1 MADVVSDLPPYSLGT
16 TRAARWMRGFVF
28 ALIRLLRF
36 VLAAPYTVVGAVPTG
51 PCVVAFHHTSHIDA
65 FMLGDPVHRAG
76 GAPIAMVKESVF
88 RHWLAGRVVR
98 TAGMIP
104 VVRHSDEGREHA
116 YAVGLQHLEAGHVV
130 FIAPEGSI
138 SRVDEFGHFRT
149 GAARLA
155 IEAGVPLVPAV
166 TTGTERISSP
176 DSGGFKF
183 HRKIPIVAAFG
194 DPIQPDLDA
203 AEATERLAPAFRTLL
218 DAAAAA

>member
-1 MADVVSDLPPYSLGT
+1 
-16 TRAARWMRGFVF
+16 
-28 ALIRLLRF
+28 
-36 VLAAPYTVVGAVPTG
+36 
-51 PCVVAFHHTSHIDA
+51 VVAFHHTSHIDA

-116 YAVGLQHLEAGHVV
+116 YAIGLGHLQAGHVV
-130 FIAPEGSI
+130 FIAPQGSI
-138 SRVDEFGHFRT
+138 SCLDEFGHLRT

-155 IEAGVPLVPAV
+155 IQAGVPLIPAI

-176 DSGGFKF
+176 DSGGFTF

-194 DPIQPDLDA
+194 DPIPLDGDA
-203 AEATERLAPAFRTLL
+203 AEATERLAPAFHDLIQ
-218 DAAAAA
+218 AATAPAG

>member
-1 MADVVSDLPPYSLGT
+1 
-16 TRAARWMRGFVF
+16 
-28 ALIRLLRF
+28 
-36 VLAAPYTVVGAVPTG
+36 
-51 PCVVAFHHTSHIDA
+51 
-65 FMLGDPVHRAG
+65 MLGDPVHRAG

-116 YAVGLQHLEAGHVV
+116 YAIGLQHLQAGHVV
-130 FIAPEGSI
+130 FIAPQGSI
-138 SRVDEFGHFRT
+138 SRLDEFGHLRT

-155 IEAGVPLVPAV
+155 IQAGVPLVPAI

-176 DSGGFKF
+176 DSGGFTF

-194 DPIQPDLDA
+194 DPIPLDGDA
-203 AEATERLAPAFRTLL
+203 AEATERLAPAFHDLIQ
-218 DAAAAA
+218 AATAPAG